1 MKMTHM
7 IKPSKQIA
15 IAYAFLFAAAVFLFA
30 YGVSSEFAHS
40 LLFALIVMLDL
51 AATFVVL
58 RRKSLISFSLS
69 VVPAVLMWTY
79 LCSRRIVFLVI
90 SLVFS
95 AALFLVYRGRLP
107 DTRRTT
113 DGWVGMLIITCITCL
128 TPFIIM
134 ASA

>member
-1 MKMTHM
+1 MKLMT
-7 IKPSKQIA
+7 KPCKQIA
-15 IAYAFLFAAAVFLFA
+15 IAYAFLLAAAVFLVAF
-30 YGVSSEFAHS
+30 GVSREFAHS
-40 LLFALIVMLDL
+40 LLMALVVMLDL

-58 RRKSLISFSLS
+58 QRKSLISFALS

-79 LCSRRIVFLVI
+79 LCGKHIVFLII
-90 SLVFS
+90 SLVVS
-95 AALFLVYRGRLP
+95 AVLFFVYRGRLP

-113 DGWVGMLIITCITCL
+113 DGWIGMLIITCITCL